1 MKSLDRSFWKEGL
14 ARNSDWS
21 LLFHHLMNVTPFSG
35 LTSLILCCRDE
46 EMLLDISTLEPRE
59 AIKLLKLHLSNLA
72 GISSKLQLLLAACW
86 PSLLEVTVYVH
97 IMGLHCSSYSLS

>member
-1 MKSLDRSFWKEGL
+1 
-14 ARNSDWS
+14 
-21 LLFHHLMNVTPFSG
+21 MNVTPFSG

-72 GISSKLQLLLAACW
+72 GISSKLQLLLATCW
-86 PSLLEVTVYVH
+86 PSVLEVTVYVH